1 MTDTVTI
8 AHADLH
14 RLLNAASLFAD
25 DGMSLPVL
33 NTVKL
38 ATVDGHLT
46 ATATNRYILG
56 HVRVTPKDITGRLEA
71 LLPVASAAAIRAT
84 FKAPPPLVEQHGP
97 AAHLTLTV
105 GEKGLTVKGPAW
117 PTRAFKDPVDITAT
131 YPLRPGKYP
140 DIGRIIPDALKTDDE
155 QPVGDPL
162 LNPRLVATVMKAAS
176 IIAPHDQALLAVN
189 GTARATVWATVNRD
203 LVAAVMPSRR
213 SDEDGRDTITPW
225 WQS

>member
-1 MTDTVTI
+1 MPDTVTI

-25 DGMSLPVL
+25 DGMSLPIL

-56 HVRVTPKDITGRLEA
+56 HVRVRPEDIKGRLEA

-84 FKAPPPLVEQHGP
+84 FKAPPRGLEADHN
-97 AAHLTLTV
+97 LTLTV
-105 GEKGLTVKGPAW
+105 GAKGLTVKGPTW
-117 PTRAFKDPVDITAT
+117 PTRAYKDPVNITAT
-131 YPLRPGKYP
+131 YPLQPGKYP
-140 DIGRIIPDALKTDDE
+140 DIERIIPDALKPDDE
-155 QPVGDPL
+155 QPAGDPL
-162 LNPRLVATVMKAAS
+162 LNPRLVATVVKAAS
-176 IIAPHDQALLAVN
+176 IIAPGDATLLAVN
-189 GTARATVWATVNRD
+189 GPTRATVWATYNRD
-203 LVAAVMPSRR
+203 LVAAVMPARINPA
-213 SDEDGRDTITPW
+213 DGRDTIKPW